1 MLFCCEVKQQFNP
14 NNITMKNIIKSAAFL
29 LVIIGV
35 ASQASANCYTEGG
48 PNGCVKPKHCSNPNP
63 KAGSCVK

>member
-1 MLFCCEVKQQFNP
+1 
-14 NNITMKNIIKSAAFL
+14 MKNIIKSAAFL

-48 PNGCVKPKHCSNPNP
+48 PNGCVAPKHCSNPNP